1 MKKPNIIFIFTD
13 QQHWHA
19 AGYMDPFYTT
29 PVLDALAADGTVF
42 TRAYCSTP
50 QCSPS
55 RSTMMTGSYPHKTG
69 VMGNIGASGGADLQM
84 KTIGAMLQEQG
95 YYTGYFGKWHI
106 GKDPAGTAGWDKDH
120 GVTGE
125 DIYNDSMH
133 PHMPLDFLYH
143 MADIDKPFA
152 LVVAINDPHDIYHFS
167 KGERA
172 GEEAELPDSYY
183 QQDFSSVPKVQSD
196 FMKDGQ
202 GRAIVDKEEMAWKE
216 YRSLYKDKMRKCD
229 AIAGAVLHKVKEN
242 GWYDDSLIIYS
253 SDHGDMD
260 THNRLIFKGPF
271 MYEHMLRVPLIIKA
285 PGQKTGNRTEEMSM
299 NTDLVPTIMDYVCGT
314 VPESDGLSLKPV
326 CEGGSTGREEVVAQ
340 YYGKQKWVNPI
351 RTIIT
356 KKYKYNRYIM
366 HGEELY
372 DIEDDPGE
380 VKNLAGDPDYR
391 EFKNELSNG
400 LNVWIKENND
410 PFYTLVS
417 TDRQGVSLQ

>member
-19 AGYMDPFYTT
+19 VGYMDHFYTT
-29 PVLDALAADGTVF
+29 PALDALAADGIVF

-55 RSTMMTGSYPHKTG
+55 RSTIMTGYYPHKTG
-69 VMGNIGASGGADLQM
+69 VLGNIGASGGEDLQM
-84 KTIGAMLQEQG
+84 KTIGVMLQEQG

-106 GKDPAGTAGWDKDH
+106 GKDPEGTAGWDEDH

-125 DIYNDSMH
+125 DCYHDSMH
-133 PHMPLDFLYH
+133 PQMPLDFLDR
-143 MADIDKPFA
+143 MADMEKPFA
-152 LVVAINDPHDIYHFS
+152 LVVAINDPHDIYYFTD
-167 KGERA
+167 GERC
-172 GEEAELPDSYY
+172 GDEAELPDSYC

-196 FMKDGQ
+196 FMKYDQ
-202 GRAIVDKEEMAWKE
+202 GRTINDKDEIAWKE
-216 YRSLYKDKMRKCD
+216 YRSLYKDKIRKCD
-229 AIAGAVLHKVKEN
+229 WIAAAVLQKVKEN
-242 GWYDDSLIIYS
+242 GWYDDSLVIYS

-271 MYEHMLRVPLIIKA
+271 MYDHMLRVPLIIKA
-285 PGQKTGNRTEEMSM
+285 PGQKTGNRTEEMVM

-314 VPESDGLSLKPV
+314 VPEGDGLSLKPL
-326 CEGGSTGREEVVAQ
+326 CEGSSMGREEVVAQ

-356 KKYKYNRYIM
+356 KRYKYNRYIM

-372 DIEDDPGE
+372 DLEDDPGE

-391 EFKNELSNG
+391 EIKNELSNK
-400 LNVWIKENND
+400 LNIWIKENND
-410 PFYTLVS
+410 PFDSLVS
-417 TDRQGVSLQ
+417 TDRQGVPLK